1 MIVLQKTTQNGCF
14 LGFLARKTIK
24 IGCFCQKQSKMVVYL
39 ISISYFCSRKQST
52 TYNKMRGVITGDI
65 VGSSQIKTEYRERLL
80 NCLNTMEKELQCVS
94 PFRMELFRGDSFQLL
109 VDDPAAAAKVAI
121 LLRAGLINHTP
132 NQGKG
137 IWDAKISLGIGNVE
151 FLSDNIVTSDGE
163 AFQYSGRQLDLM
175 GKHRLTIKTP
185 WQDVN
190 DELEV
195 STAFV
200 DDIITG
206 WSSKQA
212 GMIYLS
218 LKQDAP
224 KKEVAEHIGTSV
236 QNVRNVL
243 SSAREPLI
251 RMYLERYCTVITDHL
266 SKQ

>member
-1 MIVLQKTTQNGCF
+1 
-14 LGFLARKTIK
+14 
-24 IGCFCQKQSKMVVYL
+24 MVVYF
-39 ISISYFCSRKQST
+39 ISISYFCSRKHST
-52 TYNKMRGVITGDI
+52 TIIKMRGVITGDI
-65 VGSSQIKTEYRERLL
+65 VRSSQIKTEYRENLL

-109 VDDPAAAAKVAI
+109 VEDPAAAAKVAI

-243 SSAREPLI
+243 STARESLVKK
-251 RMYLERYCTVITDHL
+251 YLTRYSDIITAHL
-266 SKQ
+266 NVHQP